1 MGKVIKG
8 IKLTF
13 PNYPLFSAIT
23 KKLKAEESYLQIED
37 QTCYLIRSGTK
48 QLHRIKI
55 GDLSQ
60 TKANN
65 LAKWLKKIGE
75 ELNRNYKPDPEEDQ
89 HD

>member
-1 MGKVIKG
+1 M

-13 PNYPLFSAIT
+13 PNYPLFEEIT
-23 KKLKAEESYLQIED
+23 KALNSQKIYFQIEE

-48 QLHRIKI
+48 QLQRIKL
-55 GDLSQ
+55 GNLSN

-65 LAKWLKKIGE
+65 YLHWIKEVFPKEA
-75 ELNRNYKPDPEEDQ
+75 